1 MTDDACRGVSG
12 ADPFVEVA
20 GLTLGPVAGGPPV
33 LDDAALKVRLGQVVG
48 VLGRSGSGKS
58 SLAHS
63 LLGHVRPGLEVRG
76 GTVRVAGLDPFE
88 RAGARRLRGRV
99 VSFLGQDPASSLN
112 PALRIGT
119 QLAEAVRLRTSAR
132 RAADVRARVEELLL
146 SVRLPADRAF
156 RRRLPR
162 QLSGGQAQR
171 VALALALA
179 GTPSLLVLDEPTSS
193 LDTVLAAG
201 MRTLLGEVLADGDR
215 SALLVSHDPAWL
227 ASVADDVILLD
238 AGRVAGGGEPTERRP
253 GPALGPALPRG
264 VAYAAG
270 ELSAEVAAS
279 GGEVS
284 VGMAGSGGELS
295 VEVAGSGGESPAGR
309 ASVRVELSGG
319 EPPARGPGVRA
330 EPSAGELAVRG
341 LDAAHGR
348 VRVLRDVSL
357 TVRAGCCTAVV
368 GPSGSGKTTLARCLA
383 GLHRPA
389 RGGVEWREHGD
400 GAQDAGGA
408 PVQLVAQDARGA
420 LNPRESVRTAL
431 LRPLTGVGRRPA
443 RDAEHEAVRL
453 LGLVGL
459 DSGVLARRPGELSGG
474 QRQRVALARTLAARP
489 RVLVC
494 DEITSA
500 LDRETAGEILALL
513 GSLRRTLGLTVV
525 MVTHDLTAAAR
536 HAERVVV
543 LDAGRVAEAG
553 PVDRVLVNP
562 EHPVTRELLAF
573 AVRPGPS
580 VPERR

>member
-119 QLAEAVRLRTSAR
+119 QLAEAVRLRTSVR
-132 RAADVRARVEELLL
+132 RADDVRARVEELLL

-238 AGRVAGGGEPTERRP
+238 AGRVAGGGVPTERAP
-253 GPALGPALPRG
+253 GPAPAPGPGLAPALPRG
-264 VAYAAG
+264 VASAAR

-279 GGEVS
+279 GGEP
-284 VGMAGSGGELS
+284 S
-295 VEVAGSGGESPAGR
+295 VEVAGSGGESPARR
-309 ASVRVELSGG
+309 ASVRVEPPGG

-443 RDAEHEAVRL
+443 RDAGHEAVRL

-459 DSGVLARRPGELSGG
+459 DTGVLARRPGELSGG

-525 MVTHDLTAAAR
+525 MVTHDLAAAAR

>member
-1 MTDDACRGVSG
+1 MTDDVCRGVSG

-201 MRTLLGEVLADGDR
+201 MRTLLGEVLAGGDR

-238 AGRVAGGGEPTERRP
+238 AGRVAGGGEPTERGP
-253 GPALGPALPRG
+253 GPALLRG
-264 VAYAAG
+264 VASAAG
-270 ELSAEVAAS
+270 ESSAEVAAS

-284 VGMAGSGGELS
+284 VGMAGSGRELS
-295 VEVAGSGGESPAGR
+295 VEVGSGGESPAGR

-348 VRVLRDVSL
+348 VHVLRDVSL

-443 RDAEHEAVRL
+443 RDAEYEAVRL

-553 PVDRVLVNP
+553 PVSRVLVNP
-562 EHPVTRELLAF
+562 VHPVTRELLAF

>member
-1 MTDDACRGVSG
+1 MTDDTCRGVPG

-132 RAADVRARVEELLL
+132 RADEVRARVEELLL

-238 AGRVAGGGEPTERRP
+238 AGRVAGGGVPTERAP
-253 GPALGPALPRG
+253 GPAPAPGPGLAPAPPRG
-264 VAYAAG
+264 VASAAR

-279 GGEVS
+279 GGEP
-284 VGMAGSGGELS
+284 S
-295 VEVAGSGGESPAGR
+295 VEVAGSGGESPARR
-309 ASVRVELSGG
+309 ASVRV

-400 GAQDAGGA
+400 GAHDAGGA

-443 RDAEHEAVRL
+443 RDAGHEAVRL

-459 DSGVLARRPGELSGG
+459 DTGVLARRPGELSGG

-525 MVTHDLTAAAR
+525 MVTHDLAAAAR

-573 AVRPGPS
+573 AVRPGAS

>member
-1 MTDDACRGVSG
+1 MTDDACRGVPG

-119 QLAEAVRLRTSAR
+119 QLAEAVRLRTSVR
-132 RAADVRARVEELLL
+132 RADEVRARVEELLL

-238 AGRVAGGGEPTERRP
+238 AGRVAGGGVPTERAP
-253 GPALGPALPRG
+253 GPAPAPGPGLAPALPRG
-264 VAYAAG
+264 VASAAR

-279 GGEVS
+279 GGEP
-284 VGMAGSGGELS
+284 S
-295 VEVAGSGGESPAGR
+295 VEVAGSGGESPARR
-309 ASVRVELSGG
+309 ASVRVEPPGG

-330 EPSAGELAVRG
+330 EPSAGELTVRG

-443 RDAEHEAVRL
+443 RDAGHEAVRL

-459 DSGVLARRPGELSGG
+459 DTGVLARRPGELSGG

-525 MVTHDLTAAAR
+525 MVTHDLAAAAR

>member
-1 MTDDACRGVSG
+1 MTDDACRGVPG

-119 QLAEAVRLRTSAR
+119 QLAEAVRLRTSVR
-132 RAADVRARVEELLL
+132 RADEVRARVEELLL

-238 AGRVAGGGEPTERRP
+238 AGRVAGDGVPTERAP
-253 GPALGPALPRG
+253 GPAPAPGPGLAPALPRG
-264 VAYAAG
+264 VASAPR

-279 GGEVS
+279 GGEP
-284 VGMAGSGGELS
+284 S
-295 VEVAGSGGESPAGR
+295 VEVAGSGGESPARR
-309 ASVRVELSGG
+309 AGVRVEPPGG

-443 RDAEHEAVRL
+443 RDAGHEAVRL

-459 DSGVLARRPGELSGG
+459 DTGVLARRPGELSGG

-525 MVTHDLTAAAR
+525 MVTHDLAAAAR

>member
-1 MTDDACRGVSG
+1 MTDDACRGVPG

-119 QLAEAVRLRTSAR
+119 QLAEAVRLRTSVR
-132 RAADVRARVEELLL
+132 RADEVRARVEELLL

-238 AGRVAGGGEPTERRP
+238 AGRVAGGGVPTERAP
-253 GPALGPALPRG
+253 GPAPAPGPGLAPALPRG
-264 VAYAAG
+264 VASAAR

-279 GGEVS
+279 GGEP
-284 VGMAGSGGELS
+284 S
-295 VEVAGSGGESPAGR
+295 VEVAGSGGESPARR
-309 ASVRVELSGG
+309 ASVRVEPPGG

-330 EPSAGELAVRG
+330 EPSAGELTVRG

-400 GAQDAGGA
+400 GAHDAGGA

-443 RDAEHEAVRL
+443 RDAGHEAVRL

-459 DSGVLARRPGELSGG
+459 DTGVLARRPGELSGG

-513 GSLRRTLGLTVV
+513 GSLRRMLGLTVV
-525 MVTHDLTAAAR
+525 MVTHDLAAAAR